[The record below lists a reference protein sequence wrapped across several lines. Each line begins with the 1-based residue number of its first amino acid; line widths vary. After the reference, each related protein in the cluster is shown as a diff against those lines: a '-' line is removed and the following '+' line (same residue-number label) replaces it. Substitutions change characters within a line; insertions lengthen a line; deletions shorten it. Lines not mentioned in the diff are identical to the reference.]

1 MDNSTKVDIIP
12 NIPLNKK
19 LMNDIHNQNNPVI
32 APQQNESKIISENQ
46 NENFAQKQVE
56 NSKEIEA
63 INPKKIRKRTTKKEA
78 DIRKYKCT
86 DCDKSYL
93 SYPALYTHCKQ
104 KHNRNNHSERGRGRP
119 KKEQNGFNGDKNKYN
134 PLTSAYFEKEE
145 RTGCTKVENINECIK
160 NSFLILYGNEEN
172 RDILKPKIESRKMKM
187 FTSIEDHPF
196 LGKFFKDAHD
206 IDMHN
211 EDEKTPVDLVL
222 IEYLNKMSIYC
233 NPSFYEKLIVFT
245 TLFREHINLINQD
258 KMEENKEFTQERE
271 AEDVPESSNEF
282 ITDFLFPN
290 EQENEFGLTFSE
302 AIDLTR
308 NICNWMYLNNFTCS
322 KLFLLDN

>member
-46 NENFAQKQVE
+46 NENLPQKQVE

-187 FTSIEDHPF
+187 FTNIEDHPWEN
-196 LGKFFKDAHD
+196 FKDAHD